1 MDDRSQGLEELLLDD
16 RFIAWVLHP
25 TPALDQYWN
34 NWQKE
39 RSNGKVLV
47 AEAQRLIHQ
56 MQVNSQLE
64 PLREPEVQQMWQK
77 LQNRHAETHNI
88 DDKKSELRWYG
99 VAASISVL
107 LAFAIFLFI
116 KISEPATIT
125 HQTDYGETKHVVLP
139 DSSSVLLN
147 ANSSIT
153 YREDWLESSERNVT
167 LNGEAFFE
175 VYHTQDHRQF
185 LVHTNAVSVEVLG
198 TSFNVLNRRNRT
210 QVVLKEGEVM
220 IKSDSEVLD
229 NDITMLPGELV
240 TIEGGNYVQHP
251 VQVENYTAW
260 TQDEHVF
267 EGTTLAEI
275 AQLVEDIYGMEVEV
289 KNQALL
295 TKKFTGRID
304 RGDLNSL
311 FGQIEKV
318 FQLSVEQENQL
329 ITIQ

>member
-1 MDDRSQGLEELLLDD
+1 M
-16 RFIAWVLHP
+16 
-25 TPALDQYWN
+25 
-34 NWQKE
+34 
-39 RSNGKVLV
+39 
-47 AEAQRLIHQ
+47 
-56 MQVNSQLE
+56 
-64 PLREPEVQQMWQK
+64 
-77 LQNRHAETHNI
+77 
-88 DDKKSELRWYG
+88 
-99 VAASISVL
+99 
-107 LAFAIFLFI
+107 
-116 KISEPATIT
+116 
-125 HQTDYGETKHVVLP
+125 
-139 DSSSVLLN
+139 LLN

-153 YREDWLESSERNVT
+153 YRENWLESSERNVT

-275 AQLVEDIYGMEVEV
+275 AQLVEDIYGMEVEI